1 MIFFIRKPR
10 RETQRDSEQ
19 SEPSTSNGQSQST
32 LLSKKSLLPPPPPP
46 QIQPSLKCPPY
57 TYTKQSNVQP
67 SLSKSTMSTTIAKQ
81 KQAPAHEKNFASRI
95 NERFGVGGVGD
106 KNVALNRITAKFKLS
121 QTKKLID
128 ANGKESHK
136 MKMKH
141 SKSWDNK
148 NSNFMSKSSS
158 TNSHKKETRSTVINT
173 NIVSQASSNDD
184 QFQSEDSVYEYN
196 FSTPS
201 TDCTQHTRRYG
212 EDTSTLASTPFATN
226 IYHMDTDEIF
236 AESFKH

>member
-1 MIFFIRKPR
+1 MKPR
-10 RETQRDSEQ
+10 RETQRDSEP

-32 LLSKKSLLPPPPPP
+32 LLFRKSQPPHPS
-46 QIQPSLKCPPY
+46 QIPPSLTSPPY
-57 TYTKQSNVQP
+57 TCPKQSKFQP
-67 SLSKSTMSTTIAKQ
+67 SLSNISKQ
-81 KQAPAHEKNFASRI
+81 NHTPAREKNFASRI

-106 KNVALNRITAKFKLS
+106 KDVSLNRIRAKFKLS

-128 ANGKESHK
+128 ANGIESHK

-148 NSNFMSKSSS
+148 NNNFMSKSSS

-201 TDCTQHTRRYG
+201 TDCTQRSRRYG

-226 IYHMDTDEIF
+226 IYHMDADEVFI
-236 AESFKH
+236 ESFKH